1 MSITTVRLQP
11 EVARQLEVIT
21 NRLQR
26 SKSWVV
32 NKALSE
38 YLEKRERWL
47 ETLEAME
54 SATHGRVV
62 DANQV
67 HRWIYTWGTQCEEDA
82 PKSGN

>member
-62 DANQV
+62 DAN
-67 HRWIYTWGTQCEEDA
+67 
-82 PKSGN
+82 

>member
-1 MSITTVRLQP
+1 MSLRKAEMSITTVRLQP

-62 DANQV
+62 DAN
-67 HRWIYTWGTQCEEDA
+67 
-82 PKSGN
+82 